1 MLSPHHE
8 ETLVTPRFIFRTTPL
23 AGVLRV
29 ERKPINDD
37 RGFFS
42 RLYCMQE
49 FAAIGLERP
58 LAQINHSCSR
68 LKGTVRGLHF
78 QYPPYA
84 ETKVITCLVGR
95 IFDVAVDLRAGSPT
109 FLQWF
114 GFELSADNQ
123 ESIVIPSGCAHGF
136 QTLAE
141 ATEII
146 YLVTSAYNPDA
157 EDGVNPFDPAVGIVW
172 PETVTEVSPRDR
184 QRGMLDPKT
193 FHGMN

>member
-1 MLSPHHE
+1 MSHRHHE
-8 ETLVTPRFIFRTTPL
+8 ETIVTPRFVFHPTPL

-29 ERKPINDD
+29 ERKPINDE

-42 RLYCMQE
+42 RFYCVQE
-49 FAAIGLERP
+49 FAAIGLEQP

-84 ETKVITCLVGR
+84 ETKVITCLAGR

-114 GFELSADNQ
+114 GWELSADNH
-123 ESIVIPSGCAHGF
+123 ESLLIPNGCAHGF
-136 QTLAE
+136 QALTDA
-141 ATEII
+141 AEII
-146 YLVTSAYNPDA
+146 YLVTTPYNPDA
-157 EDGVNPFDPAVGIVW
+157 EDGVNPVDPAVGIVW
-172 PETVTEVSPRDR
+172 PETVTEISRRDG
-184 QRGMLDPKT
+184 QRGMLDRKT
-193 FHGMN
+193 YQGIK